1 MRKISIFEHTSLDG
15 VIEHDKNYEYGG
27 WTAPYR
33 TPAGMAIVLE
43 AYGGDFDLLIGR
55 RTYDEWSGFW
65 PTAGDFPMANAIN
78 TATKYVA
85 THRPES
91 LAWGPA
97 KPLAGDI
104 LGELVKLKSTPG
116 PDLVVSGS
124 ISLTSLLL
132 DAGLAD
138 ELILIVYPVLLGR
151 GKRILSEHYAARKF
165 EFLNAQSTPAGVLL
179 NRYRHVGRLQD

>member
-27 WTAPYR
+27 WTAHYR
-33 TPAGMAIVLE
+33 TPAGMAMVLE
-43 AYGGDFDLLIGR
+43 AYGGNFDLLIGR

-65 PTAGDFPMANAIN
+65 PTAGNFPMANAMN
-78 TATKYVA
+78 AATKYVA
-85 THRPES
+85 TNRPES

-97 KPLAGDI
+97 KPLGGD
-104 LGELVKLKSTPG
+104 LHAELVKLKSTPG

-132 DAGLAD
+132 DEGLAD
-138 ELILIVYPVLLGR
+138 ELILIVYTVLLGR
-151 GKRILSEHYAARKF
+151 GKRLLAEHFAARKF
-165 EFLNAQSTPAGVLL
+165 EFLSTQSTPTGVLL
-179 NRYRHVGRLQD
+179 NRYRHLGRLQS